1 MLTNQKSSVNINLQ
15 TKQTTYKNL
24 IDDEKVDREE
34 NVRGSFKQED
44 WRYKPMG
51 PIDNLT
57 QYESGNAQQF
67 LTRKTF

>member
-1 MLTNQKSSVNINLQ
+1 MLTKQICSVNINLQ

-24 IDDEKVDREE
+24 INDEKVDREGQ
-34 NVRGSFKQED
+34 VRGKLKQED